1 MLLVGVAMSKNIYLA
16 LADQGKNAWWR
27 YLVGMLIAV
36 AVWIVG
42 SALITLP
49 LAVPEGAPIIPPDSA
64 AGFALALLSGF
75 LAKFSDYLGQR

>member
-1 MLLVGVAMSKNIYLA
+1 MSKNIYLA

-49 LAVPEGAPIIPPDSA
+49 LAVPEGAPIIPLTRLPD
-64 AGFALALLSGF
+64 L
-75 LAKFSDYLGQR
+75 R